1 MTTIRRIV
9 TSKIDGNGANENDVN
24 EIRPFGETAFYL
36 DTSGNTN
43 KLALMMFDGIR
54 THQKSKVLSPGVLY
68 GSNADSGDGAG
79 LDTIKLIPDT
89 ILHYDDGNYNNH
101 QHLVIDPTAPDHI
114 HIRAGGPIDNS
125 NAELFLG
132 GELTHVRVS
141 DNQDN
146 VVIRTSTLGEG
157 VTPHSW
163 TFGANGLLSFP
174 DGTESSGNGI
184 WPPVNVGLGITL
196 TRNPQLSA
204 VAGANSGEGAL
215 YIDISE
221 NDDISE
227 VNIFWQLNTGTST
240 APILTPVT
248 SSITPETGIY
258 AIFVSGFTFVPGETY
273 TFRRD
278 SIDAVDWVFLPT
290 GELRTSGLGTISH
303 YPGPTSSL
311 KFEVPSSNDIVLRT
325 AGGDLTL
332 GTDGSLTLPNGSPI
346 LFGNGNSRIQAGM
359 GFHIN
364 SEEGI
369 SLEAVNIT
377 DPLNPVSY
385 GWYFDTNGNLTLPAA
400 GDILD
405 STGASVL
412 GGGGGTATGVS
423 RSDDNLI
430 IQLTDTNTE
439 GLELRSIVVD
449 GNDLNISSTVLGA
462 NGFVISTNSNV
473 SQKQWQFGND
483 GGLTFPDATVQT
495 TSYTG
500 TGAITFTGNEI
511 QGNTFGGTGTI
522 ITKTVDSNGNDYST
536 GSGSLGF
543 LNFGTDGTI
552 QNVKAGWIVTFA
564 NGATRTVSQDA
575 YQPLG
580 TYWNIGFDSGYVW
593 SAGNV
598 MPVTF
603 SSPDY
608 AAGTAPQVTLTAGTE
623 SWTFS
628 ENGTITLPDGMT
640 IETAYGGGPTL
651 VVDGKTHTVELRSDN
666 TILIGYNDSSGN
678 VYIGN
683 PEGVGQVDI
692 VGPKFRVFANAPTA
706 STGAAGDQ
714 AGQIAFNGS
723 YIYYC
728 TADYSDG
735 LSNIW
740 KRLAWSGDTW

>member
-1 MTTIRRIV
+1 MTKIR
-9 TSKIDGNGANENDVN
+9 KINVSQVEGSDANNTDANEL
-24 EIRPFGETAFYL
+24 RPFGETAFYL
-36 DTSGNTN
+36 DTQDDTN
-43 KLALMMFDGIR
+43 KLVLMMFDGIR
-54 THQKSKVLSPGVLY
+54 THQKSKILSPGILY

-79 LDTIKLIPDT
+79 LDTIKLIPDAT
-89 ILHYDDGNYNNH
+89 LHYNFGDYNNH
-101 QHLVIDPTAPDHI
+101 QHLIIDPTAPNHI

-125 NAELFLG
+125 NADLFLG
-132 GELTHVRVS
+132 GELTHVKVS

-146 VVIRTSTLGEG
+146 VVIRTSIVGEG
-157 VTPHSW
+157 
-163 TFGANGLLSFP
+163 
-174 DGTESSGNGI
+174 I
-184 WPPVNVGLGITL
+184 
-196 TRNPQLSA
+196 
-204 VAGANSGEGAL
+204 
-215 YIDISE
+215 
-221 NDDISE
+221 
-227 VNIFWQLNTGTST
+227 TST
-240 APILTPVT
+240 
-248 SSITPETGIY
+248 
-258 AIFVSGFTFVPGETY
+258 
-273 TFRRD
+273 
-278 SIDAVDWVFLPT
+278 DWVF
-290 GELRTSGLGTISH
+290 G
-303 YPGPTSSL
+303 Y
-311 KFEVPSSNDIVLRT
+311 
-325 AGGDLTL
+325 
-332 GTDGSLTLPNGSPI
+332 DGALTLPSGSPI
-346 LFGNGNSRIQAGM
+346 LFGNGNSRIQAGQ

-369 SLEAVNIT
+369 SLEAVDIT
-377 DPLNPVSY
+377 DPSNPVSY

-405 STGASVL
+405 SNGASVL
-412 GGGGGTATGVS
+412 GGGSTTATRVS
-423 RSDDNLI
+423 ITDDNLV
-430 IQLTDTNTE
+430 
-439 GLELRSIVVD
+439 LELNDPNDASIV
-449 GNDLNISSTVLGA
+449 IRSTVLNSNSVEVASTELGRT
-462 NGFVISTNSNV
+462 NGFVIRTNV
-473 SQKQWQFGND
+473 TDDAKQWQFGND

-511 QGNTFGGTGTI
+511 QGNTFGGTGII

-543 LNFGTDGTI
+543 LNFGADGTI
-552 QNVKAGWIVTFA
+552 QNVKAGWIATFA
-564 NGATRTVSQDA
+564 SGETRTVSVDA
-575 YQPLG
+575 YQPIG
-580 TYWNIGFDSGYVW
+580 TYWNISFDSAYSWGP
-593 SAGNV
+593 GDV

-692 VGPKFRVFANAPTA
+692 VGPKFRVFAVAPTA
-706 STGAAGDQ
+706 STGGAGDQ

-740 KRLAWSGDTW
+740 KRVAWSGDTW

>member
-9 TSKIDGNGANENDVN
+9 TSKIDGNSADSTDTDEL
-24 EIRPFGETAFYL
+24 RPFGETAFYL
-36 DTSGNTN
+36 DTNGNTS
-43 KLALMMFDGIR
+43 KLVLMMFDGTR
-54 THQKSKVLSPGVLY
+54 THQKSKILSPGVLY

-79 LDTIKLIPDT
+79 LDTIKLIPDAT
-89 ILHYDDGNYNNH
+89 LHYNFGDYNNH
-101 QHLVIDPTAPDHI
+101 QHLIIDPTAPNHI

-125 NAELFLG
+125 NADLFLG
-132 GELTHVRVS
+132 GELTHVKVS

-146 VVIRTSTLGEG
+146 VTIRTSIVGEG
-157 VTPHSW
+157 I
-163 TFGANGLLSFP
+163 
-174 DGTESSGNGI
+174 SS
-184 WPPVNVGLGITL
+184 T
-196 TRNPQLSA
+196 
-204 VAGANSGEGAL
+204 
-215 YIDISE
+215 
-221 NDDISE
+221 
-227 VNIFWQLNTGTST
+227 
-240 APILTPVT
+240 
-248 SSITPETGIY
+248 
-258 AIFVSGFTFVPGETY
+258 
-273 TFRRD
+273 
-278 SIDAVDWVFLPT
+278 DWVF
-290 GELRTSGLGTISH
+290 G
-303 YPGPTSSL
+303 Y
-311 KFEVPSSNDIVLRT
+311 
-325 AGGDLTL
+325 
-332 GTDGSLTLPNGSPI
+332 DGALTLPSGSPV

-369 SLEAVNIT
+369 SLEAVNVA

-385 GWYFDTNGNLTLPAA
+385 GWYFDTNGNLTLPVG

-412 GGGGGTATGVS
+412 NSGGGTATGVS

-430 IQLTDTNTE
+430 IRLTDANAE
-439 GLELRSIVVD
+439 GLELRSVVVD
-449 GNDLNISSTVLGA
+449 GNDLNVSSTVLGA

-483 GGLTFPDATVQT
+483 GGLTFPDATIQT
-495 TSYTG
+495 TAYTG
-500 TGAITFTGNEI
+500 TGAITFTGNDI

-522 ITKTVDSNGNDYST
+522 VTKTVDSNGNAYSAGG
-536 GSGSLGF
+536 GSIGF
-543 LNFGTDGTI
+543 LNFGADGNI

-564 NGATRTVSQDA
+564 SGATRTVSVDA
-575 YQPLG
+575 YQPIG
-580 TYWNIGFDSGYVW
+580 TYWNISFDSPYSWG
-593 SAGNV
+593 AGDV

-628 ENGTITLPDGMT
+628 ENGTLTLPDGMT

-666 TILIGYNDSSGN
+666 TILVGYNDSSGN

-683 PEGVGQVDI
+683 PEGIGQVDI
-692 VGPKFRVFANAPTA
+692 VGPKFRVFADAPTA

-740 KRLAWSGDTW
+740 KRLAWSADTW